1 MWNKCKNL
9 NISCGILQYH
19 AHLDLTNDDF
29 LALRSGHGFVEPLIL
44 EVYMFTDKNR
54 SITWVGSFGEEDR
67 EKTCQLFKTNG
78 IGYIEKGHLERVFSG
93 EHLLV
98 SSWLLGVLKQVVV
111 VSDGLLITI
120 NVKTAKGD
128 VDSVFALREP
138 LESWGRSE
146 WYDSSRRRAVR
157 F

>member
-1 MWNKCKNL
+1 M
-9 NISCGILQYH
+9 
-19 AHLDLTNDDF
+19 
-29 LALRSGHGFVEPLIL
+29 
-44 EVYMFTDKNR
+44 
-54 SITWVGSFGEEDR
+54 
-67 EKTCQLFKTNG
+67 
-78 IGYIEKGHLERVFSG
+78 FSG

-138 LESWGRSE
+138 LES
-146 WYDSSRRRAVR
+146 
-157 F
+157 